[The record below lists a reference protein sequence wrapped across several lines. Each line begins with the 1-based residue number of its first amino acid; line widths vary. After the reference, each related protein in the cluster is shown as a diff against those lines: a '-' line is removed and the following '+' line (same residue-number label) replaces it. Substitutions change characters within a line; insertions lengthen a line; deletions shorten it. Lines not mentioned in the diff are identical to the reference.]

1 MVSTKEGYM
10 ARISPC
16 RFEELARY
24 LDAKQRETEEGQ
36 GRPVP
41 QEDAPAEA
49 VDHPSH
55 YRKDSGYEAIDVIEA
70 WGLGFSLGNAVK
82 YICRAGL
89 KQDALEDLEK
99 ARWYL
104 DHEIERRRRL

>member
-1 MVSTKEGYM
+1 MT
-10 ARISPC
+10 
-16 RFEELARY
+16 
-24 LDAKQRETEEGQ
+24 
-36 GRPVP
+36 
-41 QEDAPAEA
+41 A
-49 VDHPSH
+49 VDHPDH
-55 YRKDSGYEAIDVIEA
+55 YRKDTGYEAIDVIEA

-104 DHEIERRRRL
+104 DHEIERRRRK